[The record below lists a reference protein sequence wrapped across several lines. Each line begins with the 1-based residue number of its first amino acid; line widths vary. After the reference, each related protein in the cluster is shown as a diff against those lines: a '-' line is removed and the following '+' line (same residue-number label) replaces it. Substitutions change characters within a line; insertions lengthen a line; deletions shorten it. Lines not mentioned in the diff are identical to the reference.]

1 MTPQTLM
8 KRRVNTAFIIMT
20 LTLAVQS
27 VVTVPTSLFTV
38 LRESLGITLISP
50 YYTDFVLVQ
59 FLYPIANLAL
69 VLLVLRLVKIDLKTV
84 VTVKPLKADFIP
96 WLGLFLGVTVG
107 MNYLVNG
114 MLALLDSIGIHIPDI
129 FASYEPEN
137 FPQAVCYFVVLALLP
152 PITEEVMCRAGITG
166 LMKHLHP
173 WTAVLLSAFAFGWMH
188 ATLQQIPF
196 AFVLGL
202 VLGFVYI
209 KTGNLLYPILFHFA
223 NNAWACVMTYLSVWG
238 GDTAT
243 TVIGYASDLL
253 FFAFGVISLIYLLC
267 KKQFTLKEIPHSLTA
282 SEARSATLKSPWFWA
297 FTGLYGF
304 TALTNLG
311 AMWLME
317 NEGFIKEFMEQFQS
331 SLQ

>member
-8 KRRVNTAFIIMT
+8 NRRVNTAFLIMT

-38 LRESLGITLISP
+38 LRETLGLTLIP
-50 YYTDFVLVQ
+50 AYYTDFVLVQ
-59 FLYPIANLAL
+59 FLYPIANVIL
-69 VLLVLRLVKIDLKTV
+69 VLLVLRIIRLPAKTV
-84 VTVKPLKADFIP
+84 VTVQPLKADFIP

-114 MLALLDSIGIHIPDI
+114 MMALLEAIGIHIPDI
-129 FASYEPEN
+129 FASYDPETW
-137 FPQAVCYFVVLALLP
+137 PQAVCYFLVLAILP
-152 PITEEVMCRAGITG
+152 PIAEEILCRAGIAG

-173 WTAVLLSAFAFGWMH
+173 WSAVLLSAFAFGWMH
-188 ATLQQIPF
+188 ATVQQIPF

-223 NNAWACVMTYLSVWG
+223 NNAWACVLTYLSVWAG
-238 GDTAT
+238 EDTAIAISYGADL
-243 TVIGYASDLL
+243 VFAVFGIASL
-253 FFAFGVISLIYLLC
+253 VYLLC

-282 SEARSATLKSPWFWA
+282 GEARKAALKSPWLWV
-297 FTGLYGF
+297 FTVLYAF
-304 TALTNLG
+304 TALANL
-311 AMWLME
+311 AVMWLAEHPEIIE
-317 NEGFIKEFMEQFQS
+317 NLFSQLES